1 MNNLQSTITA
11 ISTPPGTGGIAV
23 IRISGP
29 EAFNITQRI
38 WKGKDILKMPHS
50 SCAYG
55 NITNG
60 NSIIDEVIITKFCAP
75 HSFTAEDTIEIACHG
90 STFIQSEILSLL
102 CKNGATPAAPGEFT
116 QRAFTNGRIDL
127 AQAEGIADLIAA
139 QSEAAHRLAISQ
151 TRGQY
156 SKALD
161 ELRTQMINLGALLE
175 LELDFSEEDVEF
187 ADRTHLAELTQN
199 LLNVTK
205 SLADSYRTGNAI
217 KNGIPVAIVGR
228 PNAGKS
234 TLLNA
239 LTGDDRAIVS
249 DIPGTTRDTI
259 EDTLTI
265 NGHVFRLIDT
275 AGIRHTA
282 DSIEELGIRRSQQ
295 AIQKADIILW
305 LTDPSQPLSPQLDQ
319 LNKITDNLLPHQTLI
334 HILTKAD
341 KTVGTPTIPP
351 HDLNINSHS
360 PADILHIK
368 QLLAEIAAKAN
379 GTENQLIITNTR
391 HQQALLRAHSALERL
406 DAGLHTGL
414 SADFLAQDLREAAT
428 HLGAITGAIT
438 TPAILQTIFSAFCIG
453 K

>member
-1 MNNLQSTITA
+1 
-11 ISTPPGTGGIAV
+11 
-23 IRISGP
+23 
-29 EAFNITQRI
+29 
-38 WKGKDILKMPHS
+38 MPHS

-55 NITNG
+55 HIANED
-60 NSIIDEVIITKFCAP
+60 SIIDEVIITKFCAP

-90 STFIQSEILSLL
+90 SSFIQSEILSLL

-259 EDTLTI
+259 EDTMTI
-265 NGHVFRLIDT
+265 NGRVFRLIDT

-319 LNKITDNLLPHQTLI
+319 LNKITDNLHPHQTLI

-341 KTVGTPTIPP
+341 KTVGTPTLPP

-368 QLLAEIAAKAN
+368 QNLAEIAAKATA
-379 GTENQLIITNTR
+379 TENQLIITNTR
-391 HQQALLRAHSALERL
+391 HQQALLSAHSALERL
-406 DAGLHTGL
+406 HAGLSTGL

-438 TPAILQTIFSAFCIG
+438 TPAILQTIFSTFCIG